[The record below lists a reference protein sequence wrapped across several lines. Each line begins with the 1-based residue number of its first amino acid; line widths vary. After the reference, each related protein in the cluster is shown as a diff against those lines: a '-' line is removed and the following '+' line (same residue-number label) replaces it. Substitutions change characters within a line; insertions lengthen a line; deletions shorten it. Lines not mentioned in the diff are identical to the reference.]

1 MSWNPNRKKAANQD
15 ESQERFAPSP
25 WEHLRF
31 EVYKRDGFRCVYC
44 GWTRP
49 QDPKEDPE
57 NRLELDHIVPR
68 AEGGRDELTNL
79 VTSCRTCNA
88 GKWYINLMNF
98 LPPLDKWLIKRTR
111 VKRRLC
117 RLLREY
123 EEANAELA
131 EIESPHFQAL
141 QRFRR
146 IAKKKDDFD

>member
-1 MSWNPNRKKAANQD
+1 MSWNPNRK
-15 ESQERFAPSP
+15 QEPAKPAEKFTPSP

-49 QDPKEDPE
+49 QDPTEDPD
-57 NRLELDHIVPR
+57 NRLEIDHIKPR

-79 VTSCRTCNA
+79 VTSCKSCNA
-88 GKWYINLMNF
+88 GKWYISLMDF

-111 VKRRLC
+111 VKRRLAK
-117 RLLREY
+117 LLKDY
-123 EEANAELA
+123 EDASAELA
-131 EIESPHFQAL
+131 EIESPHFKAL

-146 IAKKKDDFD
+146 ITNKKHDDLD